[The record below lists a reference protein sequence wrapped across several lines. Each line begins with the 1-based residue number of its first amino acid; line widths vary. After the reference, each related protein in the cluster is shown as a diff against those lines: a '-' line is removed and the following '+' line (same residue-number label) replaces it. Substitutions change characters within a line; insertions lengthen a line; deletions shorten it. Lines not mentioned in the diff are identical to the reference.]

1 LLLQEKT
8 KHRTGAESNA
18 QRSRLRGGETWP
30 GLIVPVSETGMG
42 FMKRLLP
49 FFVCFWVCFGLLL
62 PAGAGAEE
70 LIRKGETLD
79 LQRCIAIALSRHP
92 GIQAAAGALMAGDS
106 RIGQA
111 RSGYYPQLNGSAGY
125 SRTDPT
131 TSAGQV
137 YDSYSSSVS
146 LSQNLYDF
154 GKTSTQVKIQ
164 ELNRDSSRSDLDN
177 VRTQVRFGVKQAYF
191 GLLQAGRNRD
201 VSREV
206 VGQFQQHLEQARAF
220 FEVGTKPKF
229 DVTKADVDLSNA
241 KLNLIKAENAFRLAR
256 VALNNAMGLPETPD
270 YDVADQLSS
279 QRVEINLEETIR
291 KAYDRRPDLKAI
303 AVKKQSLE
311 QGIELA
317 RRGNYPSVSGNA
329 GYGWG
334 GGSFPLDQ
342 GWNFGAQLN
351 VPLFSGFSTKY
362 QVAEA
367 QANLDVLAANE
378 ALLRQTIDQD
388 VRQAWLNLQEAA
400 DRGAAAEL
408 IVRQA
413 EENLELA
420 NGRYASGV
428 GSPIEVTD
436 ALVAASNA
444 KTAQISALYDYKL
457 AQSSLEKAA
466 GEP

>member
-1 LLLQEKT
+1 
-8 KHRTGAESNA
+8 
-18 QRSRLRGGETWP
+18 
-30 GLIVPVSETGMG
+30 
-42 FMKRLLP
+42 MKRLLR
-49 FFVCFWVCFGLLL
+49 FLICFGVCFGLIL
-62 PAGAGAEE
+62 PAAAGAEE

-79 LQRCIAIALSRHP
+79 LQRCIAIALSGHP
-92 GIQAAAGALMAGDS
+92 GIQAAIGTLRAGDS

-125 SRTDPT
+125 TRTDPT
-131 TSAGQV
+131 TSAAQV

-164 ELNRDSSRSDLDN
+164 EFNRDSFRSDLDN
-177 VRTQVRFGVKQAYF
+177 VRTLVSFGVKQAYF

-206 VGQFQQHLEQARAF
+206 VGQFQQHLEQASAF

-229 DVTKADVDLSNA
+229 DVTKAEVDLSNA
-241 KLNLIKAENAFRLAR
+241 KLTLIKAENAFRLAR
-256 VALNNAMGLPETPD
+256 VALNNAMGLPEAPD
-270 YDVADQLSS
+270 YEVADQLSS
-279 QRVEINLEETIR
+279 QRVEIDLDETIR

-311 QGIELA
+311 QSIELA
-317 RRGNYPSVSGNA
+317 RKGYYPSVTGNA

-351 VPLFSGFSTKY
+351 VPLFNGFSTKY
-362 QVAEA
+362 QVTEA

-378 ALLRQTIDQD
+378 ALLRQTIYQD
-388 VRQAWLNLQEAA
+388 VKQAWLNLQEAA
-400 DRGAAAEL
+400 DRGVAAEL

-413 EENLELA
+413 AENLELA

>member
-1 LLLQEKT
+1 MISN
-8 KHRTGAESNA
+8 RCNFSNA
-18 QRSRLRGGETWP
+18 GTLFA
-30 GLIVPVSETGMG
+30 VSEAVQKIGQEARSD
-42 FMKRLLP
+42 MKKLCL
-49 FFVCFWVCFGLLL
+49 FLVCFWVCLEVCFGSIL

-92 GIQAAAGALMAGDS
+92 GIQAAAGTLRAGDS

-131 TSAGQV
+131 STSAGQV

-164 ELNRDSSRSDLDN
+164 ELNRDSFRSDLDN
-177 VRTQVRFGVKQAYF
+177 VRTQVSFGVKQAYF

-206 VGQFQQHLEQARAF
+206 VGQFQQHLDQARAF
-220 FEVGTKPKF
+220 FGVGTKPKF
-229 DVTKADVDLSNA
+229 DVTKAEVDLSNA
-241 KLNLIKAENAFRLAR
+241 KLNLIKAENAFRLGR
-256 VALNNAMGLPETPD
+256 VALNNAMGLPEAPD
-270 YDVADQLSS
+270 YEVADQLTF
-279 QRVEINLEETIR
+279 QRVEIDLDKTIR

-317 RRGNYPSVSGNA
+317 RKGYYPSVSGNA

-367 QANLDVLAANE
+367 QANLEVLAANE
-378 ALLRQTIDQD
+378 ASLRQTIFQD
-388 VRQAWLNLQEAA
+388 VKHAWLNLQEAA
-400 DRGAAAEL
+400 DRGEAAEL
-408 IVRQA
+408 TVRQA
-413 EENLELA
+413 AENLELA

-457 AQSSLEKAA
+457 AQSSLEKAT

>member
-1 LLLQEKT
+1 
-8 KHRTGAESNA
+8 
-18 QRSRLRGGETWP
+18 
-30 GLIVPVSETGMG
+30 
-42 FMKRLLP
+42 MKRLFL
-49 FFVCFWVCFGLLL
+49 FVVCFWICFGSIL

-70 LIRKGETLD
+70 PIRKGETLD
-79 LQRCIAIALSRHP
+79 LQRCLSIALSRHP
-92 GIQAAAGALMAGDS
+92 GIQAADGTLRAGDS

-177 VRTQVRFGVKQAYF
+177 VRTQVSFGVKQAYY

-229 DVTKADVDLSNA
+229 DVTKAEVDLSNA
-241 KLNLIKAENAFRLAR
+241 KLTLIKTENTFRLAR
-256 VALNNAMGLPETPD
+256 VALNNAMGLPEAPD
-270 YDVADQLSS
+270 YEVADQLSF
-279 QRVEINLEETIR
+279 QRVEIDLEDTLR
-291 KAYDRRPDLKAI
+291 KAYERRPDLKAI
-303 AVKKQSLE
+303 AVKRKSLE
-311 QGIELA
+311 QSIELA
-317 RRGNYPSVSGNA
+317 RKGYYPSVTGNA

-334 GGSFPLDQ
+334 GGDFPLDQ
-342 GWNFGAQLN
+342 GWSFGAQLN
-351 VPLFSGFSTKY
+351 VPLFNGFSTKY
-362 QVAEA
+362 QVTEA

-378 ALLRQTIDQD
+378 NLLRQTIDQD

-408 IVRQA
+408 TVRQA
-413 EENLELA
+413 AENLELA

>member
-1 LLLQEKT
+1 
-8 KHRTGAESNA
+8 
-18 QRSRLRGGETWP
+18 
-30 GLIVPVSETGMG
+30 
-42 FMKRLLP
+42 MKKLFL
-49 FFVCFWVCFGLLL
+49 FLVCFGVCFGSIL

-70 LIRKGETLD
+70 LIRKGEMLD
-79 LQRCIAIALSRHP
+79 LQRCIAVALSRHP
-92 GIQAAAGALMAGDS
+92 SIQAAAGTLRAGDS

-111 RSGYYPQLNGSAGY
+111 RSSYYPQLNGSAGY
-125 SRTDPT
+125 SRTDP

-164 ELNRDSSRSDLDN
+164 ELSRDSSRSDLDN
-177 VRTQVRFGVKQAYF
+177 IRTQVSFGVKQAYF
-191 GLLQAGRNRD
+191 GLLQAGKNRD

-206 VGQFQQHLEQARAF
+206 VGQFQQHLDQARAF

-229 DVTKADVDLSNA
+229 DVTKAEVDLSNA
-241 KLNLIKAENAFRLAR
+241 KLTLIKAENAFRLAR
-256 VALNNAMGLPETPD
+256 VALNNAMGLPEAPD
-270 YDVADQLSS
+270 YEVADQLSS
-279 QRVEINLEETIR
+279 QRVEIDLDETIR

-311 QGIELA
+311 QSIELA
-317 RRGNYPSVSGNA
+317 RKGYYPSVTGSA

-334 GGSFPLDQ
+334 GGAFPLDQ

-367 QANLDVLAANE
+367 QANLEVLAANE

-408 IVRQA
+408 TVRQA
-413 EENLELA
+413 AENLELA

>member
-1 LLLQEKT
+1 MLFAISEAVKNIRQEV
-8 KHRTGAESNA
+8 GSD
-18 QRSRLRGGETWP
+18 
-30 GLIVPVSETGMG
+30 
-42 FMKRLLP
+42 MKRLLL
-49 FFVCFWVCFGLLL
+49 FLVCFGVGFRSLL
-62 PAGAGAEE
+62 PVAGAEE
-70 LIRKGETLD
+70 LVRTGETLN
-79 LQRCIAIALSRHP
+79 LQRCIAIAMEKHP
-92 GIQAAAGALMAGDS
+92 GIQAAAGTLRAGDS

-125 SRTDPT
+125 TRTDPT
-131 TSAGQV
+131 TSPGQF

-177 VRTQVRFGVKQAYF
+177 IRTQVSFGVKQAYF
-191 GLLQAGRNRD
+191 GLLQAGKNRD
-201 VSREV
+201 VLREV
-206 VGQFQQHLEQARAF
+206 VGQFQQHLDQAKGF

-229 DVTKADVDLSNA
+229 DVTKAEVDLSNA
-241 KLNLIKAENAFRLAR
+241 KLNLIKAENAFRLTR
-256 VALNNAMGLPETPD
+256 VALNNAMGLPEAPD
-270 YDVADQLSS
+270 YEVADQLSS
-279 QRVEINLEETIR
+279 QRAEIDLNETIR

-311 QGIELA
+311 QSIELA
-317 RRGNYPSVSGNA
+317 RKEYYPSVTGNA

-342 GWNFGAQLN
+342 GWSFGAQLN
-351 VPLFSGFSTKY
+351 VPLFSGFLTKY

-367 QANLDVLAANE
+367 QANLEVLAANE

-388 VRQAWLNLQEAA
+388 VKQAWLNLQEAA
-400 DRGAAAEL
+400 DRGVTAEL

-413 EENLELA
+413 TENLELA